1 MKYPVL
7 DTMDKKTM
15 QTDVEN
21 VIVSFGKSMKVFRSN
36 SMNTGS
42 FAGGHKA
49 NETIVGVYPIEQKL
63 LSPKSLTE
71 IGADLVIVCGNETDI
86 SEGDRIEIAS
96 KNYIVSHINPQ
107 NAFGTVTH
115 LEVNLEKD
123 ESQ

>member
-1 MKYPVL
+1 ML

-21 VIVSFGKSMKVFRSN
+21 VIVSFGKSMTVFRSVKVN
-36 SMNTGS
+36 EGS

-49 NETIVGVYPIEQKL
+49 NETIVGKYPIEQKL

-71 IGADLVIVCGNETDI
+71 IGVDLVVICGGEPDI
-86 SEGDRIEIAS
+86 AEGDRVEIESKSYIA
-96 KNYIVSHINPQ
+96 SHINPQ

-115 LEVNLEKD
+115 LEVNLERD
-123 ESQ
+123 DSR